1 MTLTPA
7 TPPPHDRDT
16 GARVRPRA
24 VTIAA
29 PTASPQ
35 ARIDSLSAEGRG
47 VARMVGKAVFIDGAL
62 PGERVTFRYLK
73 RRGGHDE
80 GVATALLVASPER
93 VAPRCAHFG
102 LCGGCSLQHLAPE
115 AQLRHKEGVL
125 MAQLA
130 YIGGLRPARRLE
142 PAAAEPWAYRRRA
155 RLSVRFVEKKGG
167 VLVGFTE
174 RRGQRVAELR
184 SCEVL
189 HPSVGRDLLGLR
201 ALIGELAA
209 ARHIPQIEVAA
220 GDSGTAVVIRH
231 LKPLSESDRER
242 LCGYAERERLAVFS
256 QPGGAETVTP
266 LWPLEEQALSYRL
279 PGEVEIQF
287 QPNDF
292 IQVNGA
298 INRAL
303 VATVVDLLAPDRH
316 DRILDLYCG
325 LGNFS
330 LPLARRA
337 GEVVGVEGD
346 RRLVERA
353 RENARRNR
361 IENAAFFSCDL
372 SAPDAAGPV
381 LRGAF
386 EGVVIDPPRVGAL
399 GPIQAMDLSGVLRI
413 VYVSCHPA
421 TLARDAKVLCARHGF
436 RLEAAGVFD
445 MFPHTSHIEALALFV
460 RG

>member
-1 MTLTPA
+1 M
-7 TPPPHDRDT
+7 PPT
-16 GARVRPRA
+16 

-47 VARMVGKAVFIDGAL
+47 VARIAGKTVFIDGAL
-62 PGERVTFRYLK
+62 PGEDVTFRYLK
-73 RRGGHDE
+73 RHGGHDE

-102 LCGGCSLQHLAPE
+102 LCGGCSLQHLTPE
-115 AQLRHKEGVL
+115 AQLRHKEDVL
-125 MAQLA
+125 MTQLA
-130 YIGGLRPARRLE
+130 HIGGLHPTRRLE
-142 PAAAEPWAYRRRA
+142 PVAAEPWAYRRRA
-155 RLSVRFVEKKGG
+155 RLRVRFVEKKGG
-167 VLVGFTE
+167 ALVGFTE

-201 ALIGELAA
+201 ALGALAA

-231 LKPLSESDRER
+231 LKPLSETDRER
-242 LCGYAERERLAVFS
+242 LRGFAERKGLAVFS
-256 QPGGAETVTP
+256 QPGGAETVTR
-266 LWPLEEQALSYRL
+266 LWPLEEQVLSYRL
-279 PGEVEIQF
+279 PGEVEIRF

-292 IQVNGA
+292 IQVNAA

-316 DRILDLYCG
+316 DRVLDLYCG

-337 GEVVGVEGD
+337 GEVVGVEGEE
-346 RRLVERA
+346 RLVERA
-353 RENARRNR
+353 RENALRNR

-372 SAPDAAGPV
+372 SAPDAAGAV

-386 EGVVIDPPRVGAL
+386 ERVVLDPPRVGAL
-399 GPIQAMDLSGVLRI
+399 GPIQALDLSRVLRL

-421 TLARDAKVLCARHGF
+421 TLARDAKVLCAQHGF

>member
-1 MTLTPA
+1 M
-7 TPPPHDRDT
+7 
-16 GARVRPRA
+16 
-24 VTIAA
+24 
-29 PTASPQ
+29 
-35 ARIDSLSAEGRG
+35 ARIA
-47 VARMVGKAVFIDGAL
+47 GKTVFIDGAL

-93 VAPRCAHFG
+93 VAPRCTHFG
-102 LCGGCSLQHLAPE
+102 LCGGCSLQLAPE

-130 YIGGLRPARRLE
+130 HIGGLHPARRLE
-142 PAAAEPWAYRRRA
+142 PVAAEPWAYRRRA

-167 VLVGFTE
+167 ALVGFTE

-201 ALIGELAA
+201 ALIGELGA
-209 ARHIPQIEVAA
+209 ARHIPQIEVAT

-231 LKPLSESDRER
+231 LKPLSETDRER
-242 LCGYAERERLAVFS
+242 IRGFAKRKGLAVFS
-256 QPGGAETVTP
+256 QPGGAETVTR
-266 LWPLEEQALSYRL
+266 LWPLEEEALSYRL

-292 IQVNGA
+292 IQVNAA

-303 VATVVDLLAPDRH
+303 VATVVDLLEPDRH
-316 DRILDLYCG
+316 DRVLDLYCG

-337 GEVVGVEGD
+337 GEVVGVEGEE
-346 RRLVERA
+346 RLVERA

-361 IENAAFFSCDL
+361 SRTRRFI
-372 SAPDAAGPV
+372 
-381 LRGAF
+381 
-386 EGVVIDPPRVGAL
+386 
-399 GPIQAMDLSGVLRI
+399 
-413 VYVSCHPA
+413 PA
-421 TLARDAKVLCARHGF
+421 
-436 RLEAAGVFD
+436 
-445 MFPHTSHIEALALFV
+445 I
-460 RG
+460 